1 MVRRKAFTL
10 LEILATIAIATVM
23 IGPIYYMLSQ
33 GSRYVYRSADKTYA
47 VLVASDL
54 IEVVRGTDFK
64 VLPPREKPYS
74 VDEIR
79 DRITSG
85 DNLRRN
91 LYFSHVYE
99 DDFQVG
105 AFVQEIPDPEDL
117 GTDVRIHKL
126 RMVTVVV
133 VWKNKMTDKQDEV
146 RLSSFYTE
154 HQSG

>member
-1 MVRRKAFTL
+1 MRRKAFTL
-10 LEILATIAIATVM
+10 LEILATIAIATAM

-64 VLPPREKPYS
+64 VLPPREQPYS

-79 DRITSG
+79 QRISSG
-85 DNLRRN
+85 NNLRRN
-91 LYFSHVYE
+91 LYFGHVYE
-99 DDFQVG
+99 EDFQIG
-105 AFVQEIPDPEDL
+105 AFVQDVPDPENL
-117 GTDVRIHKL
+117 ERGVKISKL
-126 RMVTVVV
+126 RMVTIVV
-133 VWKNKMTDKQDEV
+133 VWKNKLTDKQDEV

-154 HQSG
+154 YQSG

>member
-1 MVRRKAFTL
+1 MRRGGFTL

-23 IGPIYYMLSQ
+23 IGPIFYMLSA
-33 GSRYVYRSADKTYA
+33 GTRYVYKSSDKTYA
-47 VLVASDL
+47 VLVAADL

-64 VLPPREKPYS
+64 VLPPRKEAYS

-79 DRITSG
+79 DLISSG

-99 DDFQVG
+99 DDFKVG
-105 AFVQEIPDPEDL
+105 AFVQDLPNPESL
-117 GTDVRIHKL
+117 GEMVRISKL

-133 VWKNKMTDKQDEV
+133 VWKSKMNEKEDEV
-146 RLSSFYTE
+146 RLTSFYTE